1 MSLRANEMTKQ
12 KKRNIKRNNLLQISL
27 GVVIIVLINI
37 IASFVFTR
45 IDLTAE
51 KRYSLSPAVKTMLK
65 GLQDDVFFRV
75 YLDGELPSGF
85 RRLSNET
92 RDMLNEFRAYSDH
105 IHFEFIDPSASPLAR
120 ERNDTYRLLVE
131 QGLQPT
137 DLRVTNKGESSQL
150 IIFPGAIVVYRGREL
165 PVQILMT
172 QLGQDPQKVLNNSIQ
187 ALEYNLGNA
196 VDKLINTTKPRVAI
210 LEGHGEL
217 SRGQTIDLEGALS
230 EYYNVERIAINSKIN
245 SLTVRLQTDSS
256 GSPLVNT
263 FKALIIAGP
272 ERSFNEKDKFL
283 IDQFIMRGGR
293 ILWMI
298 DPVFAKM
305 DSLQQYASTMGL
317 ANDINLDDML
327 FNYGVRLNKN
337 LVMDM
342 SALPIPVKTGQIGD
356 QPQFDFFPW
365 YYFPLIT
372 PSSNHPVVNGLNAIK
387 TEFISS
393 LDTVEASGVRKTVL
407 LTSSRYSRIVNAP
420 VLIDL
425 EILRHEPDQR
435 MYSSGPQPVA
445 LLLEGEFTSAYLFRL
460 PPEIEQNEDLGFRKK
475 SRPTRMVVIADGD
488 IAKNQYHITQKYPLP
503 LGYDQYTGQTFG
515 NKELLMNI
523 MNYLCDDSGL
533 ISIRSRE
540 LKLRLLDM
548 TRLTSERP
556 LWQTLNVVVPILLIV
571 GFGLVK
577 YQVRRRKYAKR
588 SG

>member
-1 MSLRANEMTKQ
+1 MVKN
-12 KKRNIKRNNLLQISL
+12 KKRNIKRNNILQVVL
-27 GVVIIVLINI
+27 GVVIILLINI

-45 IDLTAE
+45 FDLTAE

-85 RRLSNET
+85 RRLANET

-105 IHFEFIDPSASPLAR
+105 IHFEFIDPSASPNAR

-150 IIFPGAIVVYRGREL
+150 IIFPGTIVVYRGREL
-165 PVQILMT
+165 PVQLLMA
-172 QLGQDPQKVLNNSIQ
+172 QMGQDPQKVLNNSIQ
-187 ALEYNLGNA
+187 ALEYNLANA
-196 VDKLINTTKPRVAI
+196 IDKLIHTTKSRVAI
-210 LEGHGEL
+210 LEGQGEL
-217 SRGQTIDLEGALS
+217 SREQTVDLERALS
-230 EYYNVERIAINSKIN
+230 EYYNVERIAINNQIN

-256 GSPLVNT
+256 GSPLVNKY
-263 FKALIIAGP
+263 KALIIAGP

-342 SALPIPVKTGQIGD
+342 SALPIPVKTGQVGS

-393 LDTVEASGVRKTVL
+393 IDTVEAPGVKKTVL
-407 LTSSRYSRIVNAP
+407 LASSPYSRIVNAP
-420 VLIDL
+420 ALIDL
-425 EILRHEPDQR
+425 EILRDEPDPR

-460 PPEIEQNEDLGFRKK
+460 PPEIEQNEDLGFRKQ

-488 IAKNQYHITQKYPLP
+488 IAKNQFHITQKYPLP
-503 LGYDQYTGQTFG
+503 LGFDQYTGQTFG

-548 TRLTSERP
+548 TKLASERP
-556 LWQTLNVVVPILLIV
+556 LWQTVNVLLPILLIV

-577 YQVRRRKYAKR
+577 YQLRRRKYAKK
-588 SG
+588 

>member
-1 MSLRANEMTKQ
+1 MVKN
-12 KKRNIKRNNLLQISL
+12 KKRNIKRNNILQVVL
-27 GVVIIVLINI
+27 GVVIILLINI

-45 IDLTAE
+45 FDLTAE

-85 RRLSNET
+85 RRLANET

-105 IHFEFIDPSASPLAR
+105 IHFEFIDPSASPNAR

-150 IIFPGAIVVYRGREL
+150 IIFPGTIVVYRGREL
-165 PVQILMT
+165 PVQLLMA
-172 QLGQDPQKVLNNSIQ
+172 QMGQDPQKVLNNSIQ
-187 ALEYNLGNA
+187 ALEYNLANA
-196 VDKLINTTKPRVAI
+196 IDKLIHTTKSRVAI
-210 LEGHGEL
+210 LEGQGEL
-217 SRGQTIDLEGALS
+217 SREQTVDLERALS
-230 EYYNVERIAINSKIN
+230 EYYNVERIAINNQIN

-256 GSPLVNT
+256 GSPLVNKY
-263 FKALIIAGP
+263 KALIIAGP

-342 SALPIPVKTGQIGD
+342 SALPIPVKTGQVGS

-393 LDTVEASGVRKTVL
+393 IDTVEAPGVKKTVL
-407 LTSSRYSRIVNAP
+407 LSSSPYSRIVNAP
-420 VLIDL
+420 ALIDL
-425 EILRHEPDQR
+425 EILRDEPDPR

-460 PPEIEQNEDLGFRKK
+460 PPEIEQNEDLGFRKQ

-488 IAKNQYHITQKYPLP
+488 IAKNQFHITQKYPLP
-503 LGYDQYTGQTFG
+503 LGFDQYTGQTFG

-548 TRLTSERP
+548 TKLASERP
-556 LWQTLNVVVPILLIV
+556 LWQTVNVLLPILLIV

-577 YQVRRRKYAKR
+577 YQLRRRKYAKK
-588 SG
+588 

>member
-1 MSLRANEMTKQ
+1 MNSKKQ
-12 KKRNIKRNNLLQISL
+12 NIRRNNILQVIL
-27 GVVIIVLINI
+27 GVVIILLVNI
-37 IASFVFTR
+37 IASFLFTR
-45 IDLTAE
+45 FDLTAE

-65 GLQDDVFFRV
+65 GLQDDLFFRV
-75 YLDGELPSGF
+75 YLDGDLPSGF

-105 IHFEFIDPSASPLAR
+105 IHFEFINPSASSNAK
-120 ERNDTYRLLVE
+120 ERNDTYRLLAE

-137 DLRVTNKGESSQL
+137 DLRVTKKGESSQL

-165 PVQILMT
+165 PVQLLMT
-172 QLGQDPQKVLNNSIQ
+172 QFGQDPQKVLNNSIQ

-196 VDKLINTTKPRVAI
+196 IDKLINTTKPRIAI
-210 LEGHGEL
+210 LEGQGEL
-217 SRGQTIDLEGALS
+217 SQEMTLDLEDILS
-230 EYYNVERIAINSKIN
+230 EYYNVERITLNGKIN
-245 SLTVRLQTDSS
+245 SLTVRLRTDSS
-256 GSPLVNT
+256 GSPLVNK

-272 ERSFNEKDKFL
+272 DRRFDEKDKFL

-293 ILWMI
+293 VLWMV

-305 DSLQQYASTMGL
+305 DSLQQTSSTMGL
-317 ANDINLDDML
+317 ANDINLDEML
-327 FNYGVRLNKN
+327 YNYGVRLNKN
-337 LVMDM
+337 LVMDI
-342 SALPIPVKTGQIGD
+342 SALPIPVKTGQVGD

-372 PSSNHPVVNGLNAIK
+372 PASNHPVVNGLNAVK

-393 LDTVEASGVRKTVL
+393 MDTVEAPGVKKTVL
-407 LTSSRYSRIVNAP
+407 LTTSPYSRIVNVP

-425 EILRHEPDQR
+425 EILRDEPDPR
-435 MYSSGPQPVA
+435 MYSGGPQPVA
-445 LLLEGEFTSAYLFRL
+445 VLLEGEFTSAYLYRI
-460 PPEIEQNEDLGFRKK
+460 PPEIELNKELGFREK
-475 SRPTRMVVIADGD
+475 SKPTRMIVIADGD

-503 LGYDQYTGQTFG
+503 LGFDQFTGQTFG
-515 NKELLMNI
+515 NKELLINC

-548 TRLTSERP
+548 TKLASQRP
-556 LWQTLNVVVPILLIV
+556 LWQTLNVVLPILLII

-577 YQVRRRKYAKR
+577 FQLRRKKYAK
-588 SG
+588 

>member
-1 MSLRANEMTKQ
+1 MQRIKN
-12 KKRNIKRNNLLQISL
+12 KKRDIKRNNILQVTL
-27 GVVIIVLINI
+27 GIVIILLVNI

-51 KRYSLSPAVKTMLK
+51 KRYSLSPAIKTMLK
-65 GLQDDVFFRV
+65 GLDDDVFFRV

-85 RRLSNET
+85 RRLANET

-105 IHFEFIDPSASPLAR
+105 IHFEFINPSASPNSR
-120 ERNDTYRLLVE
+120 ERNDTYRLLEE
-131 QGLQPT
+131 QGLQHT

-150 IIFPGAIVVYRGREL
+150 IIFPGTIVVYRGREI
-165 PVQILMT
+165 PVQLLMI
-172 QLGQDPQKVLNNSIQ
+172 QMGQDPQKVLNNSIQ

-196 VDKLINTTKPRVAI
+196 IDKLINSTKPRVAI
-210 LEGHGEL
+210 LEGQGEL
-217 SRGQTIDLEGALS
+217 TREQTLGMEDVLS
-230 EYYNVERIAINSKIN
+230 EYYNVERIALNNKIN
-245 SLTVRLQTDSS
+245 SLTVRLKTDSS
-256 GSPLVNT
+256 GSPLVNKY
-263 FKALIIAGP
+263 KALIIAGP
-272 ERSFNEKDKFL
+272 ERRFDDRDKFL

-293 ILWMI
+293 VLWMI

-305 DSLQQYASTMGL
+305 DSLQQFPSTMGIS
-317 ANDINLDDML
+317 NDINLDEML

-342 SALPIPVKTGQIGD
+342 SALQIPVKTGQVGD

-372 PSSNHPVVNGLNAIK
+372 PASNHPVVNGLNAVK

-393 LDTVEASGVRKTVL
+393 IDTVEAPGVKKTIL
-407 LTSSRYSRIVNAP
+407 LTSSPYSRIANAP

-425 EILRHEPDQR
+425 EILRDEPDPR
-435 MYSSGPQPVA
+435 MYNNGAQPVA
-445 LLLEGEFTSAYLFRL
+445 VLLEGEFTSAYLFRL
-460 PPEIEQNEDLGFRKK
+460 PPEIELNKDIGFREK
-475 SRPTRMVVIADGD
+475 SSPTRMVVIADGD

-503 LGYDQYTGQTFG
+503 LGYDQFTGQTFG
-515 NKELLMNI
+515 NQDLLINI

-548 TRLTSERP
+548 TKLASQRP
-556 LWQTLNVVVPILLIV
+556 LWQAINVVLPILLII

-577 YQVRRRKYAKR
+577 LQVRRKKYAKR
-588 SG
+588 SQ

>member
-1 MSLRANEMTKQ
+1 MV
-12 KKRNIKRNNLLQISL
+12 L
-27 GVVIIVLINI
+27 GVVIILLINI

-45 IDLTAE
+45 FDLTAE

-85 RRLSNET
+85 RRLANET

-105 IHFEFIDPSASPLAR
+105 IHFEFIDPSASPNAR

-150 IIFPGAIVVYRGREL
+150 IIFPGTIVVYRGREL
-165 PVQILMT
+165 PVQLLMA
-172 QLGQDPQKVLNNSIQ
+172 QMGQDPQKVLNNSIQ
-187 ALEYNLGNA
+187 ALEYNLANA
-196 VDKLINTTKPRVAI
+196 IDKLIHTTKSRVAI
-210 LEGHGEL
+210 LEGQGEL
-217 SRGQTIDLEGALS
+217 SREQTVDLERALS
-230 EYYNVERIAINSKIN
+230 EYYNVERIAINNQIN

-256 GSPLVNT
+256 GSPLVNKY
-263 FKALIIAGP
+263 KALIIAGP

-342 SALPIPVKTGQIGD
+342 SALPIPVKTGQVGS

-393 LDTVEASGVRKTVL
+393 IDTVEAPGVKKTVL
-407 LTSSRYSRIVNAP
+407 LSSSPYSRIVNAP
-420 VLIDL
+420 ALIDL
-425 EILRHEPDQR
+425 EILRDEPDPR

-460 PPEIEQNEDLGFRKK
+460 PPEIEQNEDLGFRKQ

-488 IAKNQYHITQKYPLP
+488 IAKNQFHITQKYPLP
-503 LGYDQYTGQTFG
+503 LGFDQYTGQTFG

-548 TRLTSERP
+548 TKLASERP
-556 LWQTLNVVVPILLIV
+556 LWQTVNVLLPILLIV

-577 YQVRRRKYAKR
+577 YQLRRRKYAKK
-588 SG
+588 

>member
-1 MSLRANEMTKQ
+1 T
-12 KKRNIKRNNLLQISL
+12 L
-27 GVVIIVLINI
+27 GVVIIVLVNI

-45 IDLTAE
+45 FDLTAE
-51 KRYSLSPAVKTMLK
+51 KRFSLSPAVKTMLK
-65 GLQDDVFFRV
+65 GLKDDVFFRV

-92 RDMLNEFRAYSDH
+92 RDMLDEFRAYSDH
-105 IHFEFIDPSASPLAR
+105 IHFEFIDPSASPNAR
-120 ERNDTYRLLVE
+120 ERNDTYRLLAE

-150 IIFPGAIVVYRGREL
+150 IIFPGTIVVYRGREL
-165 PVQILMT
+165 PVQLLMT
-172 QLGQDPQKVLNNSIQ
+172 QLGQAPQKVLNNSIQ

-196 VDKLINTTKPRVAI
+196 IDKLINTTKPRVAI
-210 LEGHGEL
+210 LEGQGEL
-217 SRGQTIDLEGALS
+217 SRELTYDLERALS
-230 EYYNVERIAINSKIN
+230 EYYNVERIAINSQIN
-245 SLTVRLQTDSS
+245 SLTIRLQTDSS
-256 GSPLVNT
+256 GSPLVNKY
-263 FKALIIAGP
+263 KALIIAGP
-272 ERSFNEKDKFL
+272 ERRFSERDKFL

-293 ILWMI
+293 VLWMI

-317 ANDINLDDML
+317 ANDINLDEML
-327 FNYGVRLNKN
+327 FSYGVRLNKN

-342 SALPIPVKTGQIGD
+342 SALPIPIKTGQAGN

-372 PSSNHPVVNGLNAIK
+372 PASNHPVVNGLNAIK

-393 LDTVEASGVRKTVL
+393 IDTVEAPGIKKTVL
-407 LTSSRYSRIVNAP
+407 LTSSPYSRIMNAP

-425 EILRHEPDQR
+425 EILRNEPDPR

-460 PPEIEQNEDLGFRKK
+460 PPEIEQNEDLGFREK
-475 SRPTRMVVIADGD
+475 SKPTLMVIIADGD

-503 LGYDQYTGQTFG
+503 LGFDQYTGQTFG
-515 NKELLMNI
+515 NKELLINI
-523 MNYLCDDSGL
+523 MNYLCDDTGL

-548 TRLTSERP
+548 TKLASQQP
-556 LWQTLNVVVPILLIV
+556 VWQAINVVIPILLII

-577 YQVRRRKYAKR
+577 FQLRRRKYAKR

>member
-1 MSLRANEMTKQ
+1 MVKS
-12 KKRNIKRNNLLQISL
+12 KKRDIKRNNLLQVGL
-27 GVVIIVLINI
+27 GIVIIVLINI

-45 IDLTAE
+45 VDLTAE

-65 GLQDDVFFRV
+65 GLEDDVFFRV

-85 RRLSNET
+85 RRLANET

-105 IHFEFIDPSASPLAR
+105 VHFEFIDPSASPNSR
-120 ERNDTYRLLVE
+120 ERNDTYRLLAE

-150 IIFPGAIVVYRGREL
+150 IIFPGTIVVYRGREL
-165 PVQILMT
+165 PVQLLMT

-196 VDKLINTTKPRVAI
+196 IDKLINTTKPRVGI
-210 LEGHGEL
+210 LEGQGEL
-217 SRGQTIDLEGALS
+217 SGEKTLDLEDALS
-230 EYYNVERIAINSKIN
+230 EYYNVERVTINGKIN
-245 SLTVRLQTDSS
+245 SLTIRLTTDSS
-256 GSPLVNT
+256 GSPLVNKY
-263 FKALIIAGP
+263 KALIIAGP
-272 ERSFNEKDKFL
+272 ERRFDDRDKFL

-293 ILWMI
+293 VLWMI

-305 DSLQQYASTMGL
+305 DSLQQASSTMGV
-317 ANDINLDDML
+317 ANDINLDEML

-342 SALPIPVKTGQIGD
+342 SALQIPVKTGQVGN

-365 YYFPLIT
+365 YFFPLVT

-393 LDTVEASGVRKTVL
+393 IDTVEAPGVKKTVL
-407 LTSSRYSRIVNAP
+407 LTTSPYSRIANAP

-425 EILRHEPDQR
+425 EILRDEPDPR
-435 MYSSGPQPVA
+435 MYNSGAQPVA
-445 LLLEGEFTSAYLFRL
+445 VLLEGEFTSAYLFRL
-460 PPEIEQNEDLGFRKK
+460 PPEIELNKELGFREK
-475 SRPTRMVVIADGD
+475 SEPTRMIVIADGD

-503 LGYDQYTGQTFG
+503 LGYDQFTGLTFG
-515 NKELLMNI
+515 NKELLINI

-548 TRLTSERP
+548 TKLASQRT
-556 LWQTLNVVVPILLIV
+556 LWQILNVVLPILLII

-577 YQVRRRKYAKR
+577 FQLRRKKYAKK
-588 SG
+588 

>member
-1 MSLRANEMTKQ
+1 MTKQ